1 MSLEPKEMPAAE
13 SVADIWQKLKAYAAN
28 ETPSTFKLRAELLLQ
43 GRSDTPLAATNA
55 LTLVLK
61 VYASGGENEL
71 HAHPQEDHAFVVLSG
86 RASFYGPADECVTLE
101 PLQGIMLP
109 RGSMYRF
116 HAQEGEPLVL
126 LRVGTPAN
134 HCMPRPTRLA
144 ADGQPMHGDSVENR
158 TVLPVRSVG
167 RFFG

>member
-1 MSLEPKEMPAAE
+1 VSLEPRDMPVAE
-13 SVADIWQKLKAYAAN
+13 SVTDIWAKLRSYA
-28 ETPSTFKLRAELLLQ
+28 ERTTPSTFTLRTELLTQ
-43 GRSDTPLAATNA
+43 GRSDTPLAATDA

-71 HAHPQEDHAFVVLSG
+71 HAHPQEDHAFVVLAG
-86 RASFYGPADECVTLE
+86 RAQFHGPAGEQVVLG

-109 RGSMYRF
+109 RGSFYRF
-116 HAQEGEPLVL
+116 HAQEGEALVL

-134 HCMPRPTRLA
+134 HRMPRPTRIDI
-144 ADGQPMHGDSVENR
+144 DGAPMHGDSAENR
-158 TVLPVRSVG
+158 TVPPVRDAG